1 MKLYC
6 RLATAN
12 IKNNRQFYLPY
23 LLTGIISMAMFYLV
37 VAMQDNPGL
46 RDVPGGADVKGILTF
61 GIGVVGVF
69 VSVFLFYTNS
79 FIIKRRKKELGV
91 YNILGMEKKHFA
103 KVLFLEMSFVVMV
116 TITGGL
122 LFGIVFN
129 KLVAMILY
137 KLANLSVS
145 IPFTVSITGCVYV
158 LKLFLAIYAATFL
171 YNLMQ
176 IKLANPIA
184 LLHGSRTGEREP
196 KTKILLVAVGV
207 LTLGCGYYI
216 ALTTTNAMQAITL
229 FFVAVLLVIIGTYCL
244 FTAGS
249 IAFLKFLR
257 RNKKYYYQTKHFT
270 TVSGMLYRMK
280 QNAVGLANICILSTM
295 VLVTVSTTISMY
307 LGVEDAL
314 DVRNPMEVVVTAY
327 YQEMPQKE
335 DLPDVVIADSL
346 KNSGRVITGRYGYL
360 NLSTTAVRRGN
371 GFSVTGIGSGTDYS
385 ISDVAVVEIMTE
397 ADYEA
402 YMGTQIADLGAGE
415 VAVSAVPEF
424 EGETMTLEGQAYKVK
439 EICPYPEKEKG
450 YLAAIANGSAYIIVP
465 DEAALAQIF
474 QKLGQNWDQVRTKL
488 EYQYDMGFDIDGT
501 GEEKLAAEAAVHR
514 AVAEW
519 ERSGADRSGCT
530 GVYIDARQENRAS
543 YYSLYG
549 SMFFLGMFLGTLF
562 LMVTVLII
570 FYKQMSEGYEDKERY
585 AIMEKVGMSNDEVK
599 RTIRSQVLTVFFL
612 PIVAAVVHAAMAFPM
627 IVKLLGAM
635 ALTNTALFAVCVAGT
650 ALVFFIIYLLV
661 FLLTSRSYYKIV
673 GNQV

>member
-1 MKLYC
+1 
-6 RLATAN
+6 
-12 IKNNRQFYLPY
+12 
-23 LLTGIISMAMFYLV
+23 
-37 VAMQDNPGL
+37 
-46 RDVPGGADVKGILTF
+46 
-61 GIGVVGVF
+61 
-69 VSVFLFYTNS
+69 
-79 FIIKRRKKELGV
+79 
-91 YNILGMEKKHFA
+91 
-103 KVLFLEMSFVVMV
+103 
-116 TITGGL
+116 
-122 LFGIVFN
+122 
-129 KLVAMILY
+129 
-137 KLANLSVS
+137 
-145 IPFTVSITGCVYV
+145 
-158 LKLFLAIYAATFL
+158 
-171 YNLMQ
+171 
-176 IKLANPIA
+176 
-184 LLHGSRTGEREP
+184 
-196 KTKILLVAVGV
+196 
-207 LTLGCGYYI
+207 
-216 ALTTTNAMQAITL
+216 
-229 FFVAVLLVIIGTYCL
+229 
-244 FTAGS
+244 
-249 IAFLKFLR
+249 
-257 RNKKYYYQTKHFT
+257 
-270 TVSGMLYRMK
+270 MLYRMK

-346 KNSGRVITGRYGYL
+346 KNSGRVITGCYGYL

-371 GFSVTGIGSGTDYS
+371 EFSVTGIGSGTDYS

-570 FYKQMSEGYEDKERY
+570 FYKQISEGYEDKERY